1 MHKINN
7 IFFIIQNNYTKQN
20 FYAWHIYLVNKLH
33 NQSNIVHKHLRKKT
47 QKKKKMTL
55 QNLLWE
61 MHGEFNQ
68 FSEAQ
73 WVNSKI
79 TARAIQVPVGPN
91 PHVATD

>member
-47 QKKKKMTL
+47 QKKKKNDPTKFAL
-55 QNLLWE
+55 RNAW
-61 MHGEFNQ
+61 G
-68 FSEAQ
+68 
-73 WVNSKI
+73 
-79 TARAIQVPVGPN
+79 IQSILRSSVS
-91 PHVATD
+91 